1 MAVLSPGSSTA
12 LSQITRSNGI
22 LLLDQSAAPSHWPKI
37 FCYMLTYRLISKHFP
52 SQKSSSAHLRVLT
65 YESEYTVEAPLSSNH
80 FTAGLRINCWRTG
93 SEDFS
98 FSWLAEHWSKHQTLS
113 DAHLNLGPDPSICF
127 FFAWALTFHDHTI
140 RWSQIHAAS
149 TVVPNQW
156 NLCSEGYFSS
166 GHRVCGKTAEYLC
179 WLQSKLMKQSK
190 SE

>member
-127 FFAWALTFHDHTI
+127 FFCLSFNI
-140 RWSQIHAAS
+140 SWSYNTMKSNPRCKHSSSQPVELVFWGILL
-149 TVVPNQW
+149 QW
-156 NLCSEGYFSS
+156 PPGMWED
-166 GHRVCGKTAEYLC
+166 CGVSLLITK
-179 WLQSKLMKQSK
+179 
-190 SE
+190 